1 MKFAAGFLINR
12 TSIIP
17 IMKGVFLLLVFVI
30 AGSYSV
36 TAQTVK
42 PGRVEYIKDDRVETL
57 LWKHKIINGKQK
69 KYGWRVQIFFDSG
82 NNSKSRAFSKKGLFM
97 AKFPDVGSY
106 MTFQSPNYKI
116 RVGDFRT
123 RMDAEGFKQ
132 QILGDFPDAFV
143 VKDEINYPSF

>member
-1 MKFAAGFLINR
+1 MEKPAGFLCNGILVMRNFVL
-12 TSIIP
+12 ILFF
-17 IMKGVFLLLVFVI
+17 VFSGTLAVK
-30 AGSYSV
+30 SQS
-36 TAQTVK
+36 VK
-42 PGRVEYIKDDRVETL
+42 PGHVEIVKDDRITTL
-57 LWKHKIINGKQK
+57 LWKHKIINEKQK
-69 KYGWRVQIFFDSG
+69 IYGWRVQIFFDSG

-97 AKFPDVGSY
+97 AKHPDVGSY